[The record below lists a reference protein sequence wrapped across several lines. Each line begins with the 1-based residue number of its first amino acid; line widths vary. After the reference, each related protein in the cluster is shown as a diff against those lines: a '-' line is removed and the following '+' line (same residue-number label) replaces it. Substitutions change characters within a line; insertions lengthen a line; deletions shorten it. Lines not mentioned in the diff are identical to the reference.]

1 MSRGPSTLGLLAGTA
16 LATGLLALGAGL
28 LYRPATVLEA
38 VPELEAALSTLNP
51 THLVLAFAL
60 VLLIVAPTITAAG
73 RFRVD
78 APRPID
84 AGSTEPFADSRSLT
98 DSSSRLA
105 GAVYDDWIDRATAY
119 DDEPRPVRDQA
130 RTELVEAL
138 RALAAD
144 AYATRAGLDR
154 ADALEAIRAG
164 TWTDDRRAAAF
175 LADED
180 GPSTPLSLWLFDLCS
195 TADPFTRGL
204 EHAIEAVEAI
214 RERPVRAGIEGKR
227 CEGSR

>member
-1 MSRGPSTLGLLAGTA
+1 MSRRPSTLGLLAGTA

-38 VPELEAALSTLNP
+38 VPELESVLSTLNP
-51 THLVLAFAL
+51 THLVLAFAV
-60 VLLIVAPTITAAG
+60 VLLVVAPTITAAG

-78 APRPID
+78 APRPLD
-84 AGSTEPFADSRSLT
+84 ASSTEPFAGSRSLT
-98 DSSSRLA
+98 DTSSRLA

-144 AYATRAGLDR
+144 TYATHTGLDR
-154 ADALEAIRAG
+154 ADAVAAIRAG

-180 GPSTPLSLWLFDLCS
+180 GPSTPLSLWLIDLCS

-214 RERPVRAGIEGKR
+214 RDHSIESERRGDPR
-227 CEGSR
+227 

>member
-1 MSRGPSTLGLLAGTA
+1 MSRRPSTLGLLAGTA

-38 VPELEAALSTLNP
+38 VPELEAALSTLDP

-73 RFRVD
+73 RFRTD
-78 APRPID
+78 AVRPLG
-84 AGSTEPFADSRSLT
+84 ASSTEPFAGSRSLADT
-98 DSSSRLA
+98 SPRLP

-130 RTELVEAL
+130 RTEFVEAL
-138 RALAAD
+138 RSLAAD
-144 AYATRAGLDR
+144 TYATRAGLDR
-154 ADALEAIRAG
+154 TEALAAIRAG

-180 GPSTPLSLWLFDLCS
+180 GPSTPLSLWLIDLCS

-214 RERPVRAGIEGKR
+214 REHPLESERWEGPR
-227 CEGSR
+227 